1 MVALTKGLYVSY
13 AYFLTGDVKMAE
25 IITMSS
31 KGQIVVP
38 KELREEMKIDE
49 GTNFAIFGKDD
60 TLILKKIEVP
70 KANEVF
76 EKVHKWG
83 TELAK
88 KKGWKEEDFIK
99 KINKA

>member
-1 MVALTKGLYVSY
+1 
-13 AYFLTGDVKMAE
+13 MAE

-38 KELREEMKIDE
+38 KELREEMKINE

-88 KKGWKEEDFIK
+88 KKGWKEEDFVK
-99 KINKA
+99 KINKP

>member
-1 MVALTKGLYVSY
+1 
-13 AYFLTGDVKMAE
+13 MAE
-25 IITMSS
+25 MVTMSS

-38 KELREEMKIDE
+38 KEMRKEFGLET

-60 TLILKKIEVP
+60 TLILKKVNVP
-70 KANEVF
+70 TAKEVF

-88 KKGWKEEDFIK
+88 KKGWKEDFM
-99 KINKA
+99 NKS

>member
-1 MVALTKGLYVSY
+1 MRQTRELLFGTDSTYNIYNLFFQNMHG
-13 AYFLTGDVKMAE
+13 T
-25 IITMSS
+25 S
-31 KGQIVVP
+31 KDQFI
-38 KELREEMKIDE
+38 KKNFEEMKIDE

-99 KINKA
+99 RINKA

>member
-1 MVALTKGLYVSY
+1 
-13 AYFLTGDVKMAE
+13 MAE

-38 KELREEMKIDE
+38 KDLRKEFGFDT

-60 TLILKKIEVP
+60 TIILKKVNVP
-70 KANEVF
+70 TAKEVF

-83 TELAK
+83 TQLAK

-99 KINKA
+99 RAAERH

>member
-1 MVALTKGLYVSY
+1 
-13 AYFLTGDVKMAE
+13 MAE
-25 IITMSS
+25 MVTMSS

-38 KELREEMKIDE
+38 KEMRKEFGLET

-60 TLILKKIEVP
+60 TLILKKVNVP
-70 KANEVF
+70 TAKEVF

-88 KKGWKEEDFIK
+88 KKGWKEDFM
-99 KINKA
+99 NKG

>member
-1 MVALTKGLYVSY
+1 MP
-13 AYFLTGDVKMAE
+13 E

-38 KELREEMKIDE
+38 KDLREALNIGA
-49 GTNFAIFGKDD
+49 GTHFAIMGKDD
-60 TLILKKIEVP
+60 TLVLKKINVP
-70 KANEVF
+70 EAAKVF
-76 EKVHKWG
+76 WRVHKWG

-99 KINKA
+99 RQ

>member
-1 MVALTKGLYVSY
+1 
-13 AYFLTGDVKMAE
+13 MAE
-25 IITMSS
+25 IVTMSS

-38 KELREEMKIDE
+38 KQLRKEFGLET

-60 TLILKKIEVP
+60 TLILKKVNVP
-70 KANEVF
+70 TAKEVF

-88 KKGWKEEDFIK
+88 KKGWKEEDFI
-99 KINKA
+99 NKA